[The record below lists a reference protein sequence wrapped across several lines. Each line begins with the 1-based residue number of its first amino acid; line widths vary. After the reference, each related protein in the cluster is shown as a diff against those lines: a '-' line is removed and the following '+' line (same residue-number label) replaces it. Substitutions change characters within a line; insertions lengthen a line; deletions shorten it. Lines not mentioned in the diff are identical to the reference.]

1 MTTPFDIITRAM
13 KDIGALAA
21 GEVPT
26 ADEAQDGFDMMND
39 MLDQWSNENMMVF
52 YKSEIIF
59 PVVQNFNM
67 KFLIQSGI
75 FMRID
80 IYWI

>member
-39 MLDQWSNENMMVF
+39 MLDQIGRAHV
-52 YKSEIIF
+52 
-59 PVVQNFNM
+59 
-67 KFLIQSGI
+67 
-75 FMRID
+75 
-80 IYWI
+80 